1 MILCFVGMPEET
13 WSQTSPGGL
22 PAEACA
28 EDHQVPAAAEGKG
41 GQANECEFDTLSLHL
56 ESPWSMQ
63 EFQEKLGK
71 RESIL

>member
-1 MILCFVGMPEET
+1 MPEET

-22 PAEACA
+22 PAEACT

-41 GQANECEFDTLSLHL
+41 GKQMNASLIHSL
-56 ESPWSMQ
+56 YTCPWSMQ